1 MAQAAGGIE
10 HSQKDHRRQNH
21 LTARAVQRIGMGKAG
36 RKQTGGE
43 SRKRQQY
50 AANQRSL
57 AKPEEGERHSHN
69 VQREPG

>member
-10 HSQKDHRRQNH
+10 HSQKDHRHQKK
-21 LTARAVQRIGMGKAG
+21 LPARAVQCLGVGKAG

-43 SRKRQQY
+43 SRKRQQN